1 MSHRNKMS
9 VPGRKQSLRSVHV
22 RMVLQ
27 RKGECGETGKTAA
40 HGSEEQGPTTGPVLD
55 AARFIPIARSVDLRC
70 KPNRSDKTQ
79 NHRSKHW
86 LSSAVG
92 TETFV

>member
-1 MSHRNKMS
+1 M
-9 VPGRKQSLRSVHV
+9 HV
-22 RMVLQ
+22 GLWKVRD
-27 RKGECGETGKTAA
+27 CGERGVMAA
-40 HGSEEQGPTTGPVLD
+40 HGEGQGPTMGPVLG
-55 AARFIPIARSVDLRC
+55 AARFIPIAQNEDFRY

>member
-1 MSHRNKMS
+1 MAGGDELSTLS
-9 VPGRKQSLRSVHV
+9 RKQNLRFVHV
-22 RMVLQ
+22 HVGLWKVRD
-27 RKGECGETGKTAA
+27 CGERGDAAA
-40 HGSEEQGPTTGPVLD
+40 HGEGQGPTMGPVPG
-55 AARFIPIARSVDLRC
+55 AARLIPIAQSVDSRY

>member
-1 MSHRNKMS
+1 MCLWCYRGKE
-9 VPGRKQSLRSVHV
+9 
-22 RMVLQ
+22 
-27 RKGECGETGKTAA
+27 ECGETGKTAA